1 MSKEEKTE
9 RTKYYNMFNTTLEN
23 LIKDLIQTFPN
34 DSDFKMFK
42 VAFSVFKVANF
53 KKPLDLYYLSLTDE
67 YKQNIRDK
75 NDEFFLDNDYSDVL
89 SNREVIKNI
98 PNDDFSTKLIKKLK
112 KYWTDLNDENKE
124 MVWKYFLVLLQISEH
139 VKENKEK

>member
-1 MSKEEKTE
+1 MNKEEKTE
-9 RTKYYNMFNTTLEN
+9 RIKYYNMFNTTLEN

-42 VAFSVFKVANF
+42 VAFTVFKVANF
-53 KKPLDLYYLSLTDE
+53 KKPLDLYYLSLTDQ

-89 SNREVIKNI
+89 SNRELIKNI

-112 KYWTDLNDENKE
+112 KYWTDLNDKNKE
-124 MVWKYFLVLLQISEH
+124 MVWKYFLVLLQISEYI
-139 VKENKEK
+139 KEK

>member
-67 YKQNIRDK
+67 YKQNIRDE
-75 NDEFFLDNDYSDVL
+75 NDKFFLDNDYSDVL

-112 KYWTDLNDENKE
+112 KYWTDLNNENKA

>member
-112 KYWTDLNDENKE
+112 KYWTDLNDDNKE